1 MNESYKNG
9 DAGDSG
15 PLKAIIYCRVAS
27 LVFPEKG
34 LAIESREERC
44 RAYAASRGYSIEK
57 VVHDVAVSGLSQNR
71 AGTNEILQF
80 LANETDPGQY
90 VVVIDDIGRLA
101 RSPNLYFDFKNAIA
115 AAGAR
120 LDCRDTRN
128 GPDSGY
134 SFSDASPPIMRNGP
148 QR

>member
-1 MNESYKNG
+1 MSESYKNG
-9 DAGDSG
+9 DASDSG

-80 LANETDPGQY
+80 LANETDPGKY

-101 RSPNLYFDFKNAIA
+101 RVAQTCISISRMQLRRRAQDWTAAILEM
-115 AAGAR
+115 AR
-120 LDCRDTRN
+120 IRAIRFLMQARRL
-128 GPDSGY
+128 
-134 SFSDASPPIMRNGP
+134 
-148 QR
+148 